1 MLPLAWL
8 TRANSRREMSIISHT
23 AVHHRWSIAVTHRQQ
38 CRKCGPSI
46 TICVAYKGKRTSYL
60 LQRCWPWK
68 CLLIGMCSWLQSI
81 SPAIN
86 PGAAAAAAAGESR
99 DTHSHSQTDSRH
111 WSKSD
116 EIFEVES
123 VLTASSALHCNALKN
138 ENALRNLC
146 F

>member
-8 TRANSRREMSIISHT
+8 TRANSRREMPIISHIQLFIT
-23 AVHHRWSIAVTHRQQ
+23 DESIAVTHRQQ

-46 TICVAYKGKRTSYL
+46 TICVASKGKRTSYL

-68 CLLIGMCSWLQSI
+68 CRLIGMCSWLRSI

-86 PGAAAAAAAGESR
+86 PGAAAAAGESR

-111 WSKSD
+111 WSKSE
-116 EIFEVES
+116 EIFEVVS
-123 VLTASSALHCNALKN
+123 INSKQCTALHCSQEPECSQKSLF
-138 ENALRNLC
+138 LI
-146 F
+146 